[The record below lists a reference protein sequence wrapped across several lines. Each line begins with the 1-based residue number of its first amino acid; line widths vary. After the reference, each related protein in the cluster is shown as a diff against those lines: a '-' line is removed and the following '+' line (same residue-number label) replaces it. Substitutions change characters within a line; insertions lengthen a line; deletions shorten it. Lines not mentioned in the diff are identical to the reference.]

1 MTSNVGSKYIQ
12 QETSFG
18 FVEASKEAGNKY
30 DAIKR
35 KLDDE
40 LKREFRPEF
49 LNRIDDIVIFK
60 TLTKDNTKE
69 ILNILLK
76 QVMDRLIVKGIH
88 LSWDENV
95 KNFLVEKG
103 FDQKMGARPL
113 RRSIQEHLEDPLADY
128 LLENNMKSD
137 IDVTV
142 FLSQSK
148 LSFEVKKKVKK
159 TSLKEIQQLNV
170 LTSS

>member
-1 MTSNVGSKYIQ
+1 
-12 QETSFG
+12 
-18 FVEASKEAGNKY
+18 
-30 DAIKR
+30 
-35 KLDDE
+35 
-40 LKREFRPEF
+40 
-49 LNRIDDIVIFK
+49 
-60 TLTKDNTKE
+60 
-69 ILNILLK
+69 
-76 QVMDRLIVKGIH
+76 MDRLTLKGIY

-95 KNFLVEKG
+95 KNFLVDKG

-137 IDVTV
+137 IDVHV
-142 FLSQSK
+142 FLNQTK

-159 TSLKEIQQLNV
+159 ASLKEIQQLNV